1 MCLFLW
7 HSCCC
12 VWGTTL
18 LDIKWCSLYCMPED
32 KIAEIKDLA
41 KKFVDELKKQ
51 DVKVKAWNV
60 AVGKEGE
67 ATNIKISIEVNITSR
82 KK

>member
-1 MCLFLW
+1 
-7 HSCCC
+7 
-12 VWGTTL
+12 
-18 LDIKWCSLYCMPED
+18 MPED
-32 KIAEIKDLA
+32 KISEIKELA